1 MSFGMFWSLV
11 LALPVAQALP
21 PCEGIH
27 TWHNVT
33 AWRGT
38 WKAQLSSISEH
49 SLFYDANCKEMGASP
64 TFEVVGGKE
73 VASGSATFGFKIGP
87 DDDFDVAYSLTLD
100 SIESRGSE
108 GSSEGSR
115 EGSRKLF
122 KSMACSYVIAAAGPA
137 QPDVR
142 AEPFNGATCM
152 WERTGHGENYQ
163 AGTGHWNVAQMI
175 GNWDREAT
183 GSMVCTWISEVSM
196 TFES

>member
-87 DDDFDVAYSLTLD
+87 DDDFDVAYSLTLVRSSPEPLNPKD

-163 AGTGHWNVAQMI
+163 VDFSPETEHVS
-175 GNWDREAT
+175 AT
-183 GSMVCTWISEVSM
+183 QLI
-196 TFES
+196 

>member
-1 MSFGMFWSLV
+1 M
-11 LALPVAQALP
+11 
-21 PCEGIH
+21 
-27 TWHNVT
+27 
-33 AWRGT
+33 
-38 WKAQLSSISEH
+38 
-49 SLFYDANCKEMGASP
+49 
-64 TFEVVGGKE
+64 
-73 VASGSATFGFKIGP
+73 AT
-87 DDDFDVAYSLTLD
+87 DDDFDVAYSLTLVRSSPEPLNPKD

-163 AGTGHWNVAQMI
+163 VDFSPETEHVS
-175 GNWDREAT
+175 AT
-183 GSMVCTWISEVSM
+183 QLI
-196 TFES
+196 